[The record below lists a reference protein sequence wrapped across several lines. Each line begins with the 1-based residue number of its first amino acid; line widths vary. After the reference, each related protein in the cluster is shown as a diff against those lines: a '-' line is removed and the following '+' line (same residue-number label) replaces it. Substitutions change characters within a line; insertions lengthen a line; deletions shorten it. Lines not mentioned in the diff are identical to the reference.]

1 MIYLPISLGPS
12 GRPPKHVSGTMTRPY
27 QCICTQGKPRATRNS
42 HHSLPSGTDF
52 SFRLN
57 IFNTQII
64 WTKATDRTQST
75 VLVSTVV
82 SRAGVPLAVLVGHDG
97 SHRLHHWHRGE
108 VLRRDE
114 LQTLHQ
120 TDCHNSA
127 MRRWTKHWTIH
138 ALFFLVVAGYLPLA
152 GLLVLDDVGD
162 LGIHL
167 LQRRVQLLRPLHP
180 THKQNKKK
188 KEWTNHRHQRA
199 TEHIIKRE
207 RERARTVTPD
217 LSSVAGRDACESART
232 QTNPWNGLSTIS
244 QEGND
249 INKKKIKKKW
259 RKKSGTM

>member
-138 ALFFLVVAGYLPLA
+138 ALFFWW
-152 GLLVLDDVGD
+152 LLVTFHWRAFSCSMMSAISGSTSSS
-162 LGIHL
+162 GAFSCFGHCIQH
-167 LQRRVQLLRPLHP
+167 
-180 THKQNKKK
+180 TNKINKKK
-188 KEWTNHRHQRA
+188 RMNKPQTPTSNGTHNQE
-199 TEHIIKRE
+199 RE
-207 RERARTVTPD
+207 RESTYGDSGSLLRRRQ
-217 LSSVAGRDACESART
+217 GRLRER
-232 QTNPWNGLSTIS
+232 TNPNQSMERIKHHFSRG
-244 QEGND
+244 QRY
-249 INKKKIKKKW
+249 KQKKIKKKW

>member
-138 ALFFLVVAGYLPLA
+138 ALFFWW
-152 GLLVLDDVGD
+152 LLVTFHWRAFSCSMMSAISGSTSSS
-162 LGIHL
+162 GAFSCFGHCIQH
-167 LQRRVQLLRPLHP
+167 
-180 THKQNKKK
+180 TNKIKKK
-188 KEWTNHRHQRA
+188 KKKRMNKPQTPTSNGTHSQE
-199 TEHIIKRE
+199 RE
-207 RERARTVTPD
+207 REREHVRWLRISPPSPAGTPARAHEPK
-217 LSSVAGRDACESART
+217 
-232 QTNPWNGLSTIS
+232 PIH
-244 QEGND
+244 
-249 INKKKIKKKW
+249 
-259 RKKSGTM
+259 GTD